1 MKKSFDI
8 ILKLPYGKYPKLNAK
23 NFFFSDITLY
33 QDIFHIK
40 LQIIIYHIAL
50 SYGNNYT
57 RCNQT
62 NNLNILRIKDN
73 SFTTRK

>member
-1 MKKSFDI
+1 MKQSFEFSLHDI
-8 ILKLPYGKYPKLNAK
+8 I
-23 NFFFSDITLY
+23 LY

-57 RCNQT
+57 RCNQ
-62 NNLNILRIKDN
+62 NK
-73 SFTTRK
+73 